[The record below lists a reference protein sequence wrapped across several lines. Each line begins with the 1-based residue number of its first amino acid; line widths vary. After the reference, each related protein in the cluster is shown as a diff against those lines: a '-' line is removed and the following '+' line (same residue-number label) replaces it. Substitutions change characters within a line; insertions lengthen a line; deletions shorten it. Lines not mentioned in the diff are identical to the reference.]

1 MQISSYNSQNFSMDI
16 KTKNGNH
23 LSFSM
28 YDKKEAKFDRDGNS
42 ATLSLRNQF
51 GFSFSYSG
59 SKLSE
64 EEIEEIKEAVAKV
77 QPQIDEFMKNSR
89 VGTLKPKEIIT
100 TAMKI
105 GNALPE
111 STDEEHKKATLHELF
126 NTMDKSLN
134 KEMGKTD
141 LADIKKQIFQD
152 STKLLEEIWEQYKSQ
167 EEKAKEE
174 ENKEFGFYA

>member
-28 YDKKEAKFDRDGNS
+28 YDKKEAKLDKDGNS
-42 ATLSLRNQF
+42 ASLSLRNQF

-59 SKLSE
+59 TKLSQ

-89 VGTLKPKEIIT
+89 VGTLKPKELIT

-105 GNALPE
+105 GDALPE
-111 STDEEHKKATLHELF
+111 PKNEEHKKATLHELF

-134 KEMGKTD
+134 KEMNKTN
-141 LADIKKQIFQD
+141 LEDIKKQIFQD
-152 STKLLEEIWEQYKSQ
+152 STKLLEEIWEQYNKQ
-167 EEKAKEE
+167 KEQKEKD
-174 ENKEFGFYA
+174 NKEFGFYA

>member
-1 MQISSYNSQNFSMDI
+1 MQISNYNSQNFSMDI

-28 YDKKEAKFDRDGNS
+28 YDKKEAKLDKDGNS
-42 ATLSLRNQF
+42 ASLSLRNQF

-59 SKLSE
+59 SKLTQD
-64 EEIEEIKEAVAKV
+64 EINEIKDAVAKI

-89 VGTLKPKEIIT
+89 VGTLKPKELIT

-111 STDEEHKKATLHELF
+111 PKDEEHKKATLHELF

-134 KEMGKTD
+134 KEIAKTD
-141 LADIKKQIFQD
+141 LDDIKKQIFQD
-152 STKLLEEIWEQYKSQ
+152 STKLLEEIWEQYNKQ
-167 EEKAKEE
+167 KQKNEE
-174 ENKEFGFYA
+174 ENNKEFGFYA

>member
-28 YDKKEAKFDRDGNS
+28 YDNKEAKLDKDGNS
-42 ATLSLRNQF
+42 TSLSLRNQF

-59 SKLSE
+59 TKLSQ
-64 EEIEEIKEAVAKV
+64 EEINEIKDAVAKI

-89 VGTLKPKEIIT
+89 VGALKPKELIT

-111 STDEEHKKATLHELF
+111 PKDEEHKKATLHELF
-126 NTMDKSLN
+126 NIMDKSLN
-134 KEMGKTD
+134 KEMAKAD
-141 LADIKKQIFQD
+141 LEDIKKQIFQD
-152 STKLLEEIWEQYKSQ
+152 SAKLLEEIWEQYNNQ
-167 EEKAKEE
+167 ENKKE